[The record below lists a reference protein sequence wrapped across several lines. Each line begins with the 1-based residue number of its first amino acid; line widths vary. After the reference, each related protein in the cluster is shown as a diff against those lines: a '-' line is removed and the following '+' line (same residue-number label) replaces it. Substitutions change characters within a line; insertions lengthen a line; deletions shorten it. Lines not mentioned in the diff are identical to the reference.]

1 MTDKE
6 RLDFLE
12 WLLTRTE
19 FQNARRPDAH
29 VSSDMHFGPGFCNLF
44 VRNLFGDVILGGHGP
59 APSVR
64 GAIDMVAERM
74 GPNDRAKPA
83 PKAAAGE

>member
-19 FQNARRPDAH
+19 FQNQRVPART
-29 VSSDMHFGPGFCNLF
+29 VSSDMHFGPGHCNLF
-44 VRNLFGDVILGGHGP
+44 VRNMFGNPVLGGHGT
-59 APSVR
+59 ARSVR
-64 GAIDMVAERM
+64 EAIDTVADRM
-74 GPNDRAKPA
+74 GPNADLSGRTRSA
-83 PKAAAGE
+83 